1 MKILY
6 VEDNSIN
13 RLIVMKLLERIYT
26 IDAVETANEAFE
38 LADKNDYKVYLID
51 INLNDPDI
59 DGFGVLNELKQK
71 KGNDPIYIAYTNFI
85 GTNWVKTCLEAGF
98 DHYLSKPLDLKTFSK
113 LLENQGL

>member
-13 RLIVMKLLERIYT
+13 RLIVLKTLERTYP

-38 LADKNDYKVYLID
+38 LAAKNDYDVYLID

-59 DGFGVLNELKQK
+59 DGFGVLDELKQK

-85 GTNWVKTCLEAGF
+85 GTNWVKSCLEAGF
-98 DHYLSKPLDLKTFSK
+98 DHYLSKPLDLKAFTSFVEKKS
-113 LLENQGL
+113 E